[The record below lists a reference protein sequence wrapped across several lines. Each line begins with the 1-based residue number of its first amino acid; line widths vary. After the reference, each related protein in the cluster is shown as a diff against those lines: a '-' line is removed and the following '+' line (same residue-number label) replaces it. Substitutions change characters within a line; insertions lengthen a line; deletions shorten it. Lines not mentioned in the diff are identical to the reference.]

1 MSMGITR
8 KRFEQGM
15 SYDAYKEQMNRN
27 RDRLEE
33 NERTLELNPED
44 VAFFAGLPEPLNVLA
59 LAEDWCGDVI
69 ANLPVLGRLAEASG
83 KLNLSIFL
91 RDQNLDLI
99 DQYLKDGQHRSIPVF
114 VFFDQDFRELGHWIE
129 RPARISELQGAMVA
143 DLYASDPAFA
153 DVAPGTGMALLPDA
167 ARDRLMRA
175 FAEFRASTRDEANH
189 EVTRELRGLV
199 ERGLAA

>member
-1 MSMGITR
+1 MTR
-8 KRFEQGM
+8 
-15 SYDAYKEQMNRN
+15 S

-44 VAFFAGLPEPLNVLA
+44 VAYFAGLPAPLNVLV

-91 RDQNLDLI
+91 RDQNTDI
-99 DQYLKDGQHRSIPVF
+99 MSQYLKDGQHQSIPVF

-129 RPARISELQGAMVA
+129 RPARISQLQGAMVA
-143 DLYASDPAFA
+143 DLYASDPAFS
-153 DVAPGTGMALLPDA
+153 DVAPGTAMALLPDA

-175 FAEFRASTRDEANH
+175 FAEFRASTRDEATN
-189 EVTRELRGLV
+189 EVTRELRELV